1 MVAIL
6 CGYCWFDCSEYLLT
20 CHIPPSQNSMT
31 HLWSSRMTRSCD
43 DMENS
48 LQVVSTSCTIL
59 VCPVWSTLV
68 GGMGWGLHWW
78 KLPFSFSSPLFWK
91 EHPASEVTLT
101 RTYNCWLLY
110 PKANCSYFINC
121 YPWLSL
127 FLFSDV
133 SWIMFSAYV
142 GSPETQFYCCKLSFK
157 DLQQCHIS
165 PPSSVY
171 TGYFKLLSVA
181 TTLMQQLV
189 LECSLMSVPP
199 GCGPLLPVNTSG
211 LICCIITI
219 WLMLMSLKSKR
230 IKAGVLELC
239 PSMVM

>member
-1 MVAIL
+1 MI
-6 CGYCWFDCSEYLLT
+6 
-20 CHIPPSQNSMT
+20 
-31 HLWSSRMTRSCD
+31 RSCD

-48 LQVVSTSCTIL
+48 LQVMFHESCFL
-59 VCPVWSTLV
+59 HMWAALKPSSVVASCPLKTCNNAIFP
-68 GGMGWGLHWW
+68 
-78 KLPFSFSSPLFWK
+78 LP
-91 EHPASEVTLT
+91 
-101 RTYNCWLLY
+101 
-110 PKANCSYFINC
+110 
-121 YPWLSL
+121 
-127 FLFSDV
+127 
-133 SWIMFSAYV
+133 
-142 GSPETQFYCCKLSFK
+142 
-157 DLQQCHIS
+157 S

-219 WLMLMSLKSKR
+219 WLLLISLKSKR

-239 PSMVM
+239 P